1 MPAGP
6 RLVLSVLRSPSGA
19 VRSAHLPVKEKV
31 ASSNLVWGATRCPVT
46 LGTLPAGRR
55 FPINRRRASVD
66 SVCMRVL
73 RSILLGAL
81 MLALWPAG
89 SVGAGTPPEPWHP
102 LPGAGWQ
109 WQLSGTVDQSVNAEV
124 YNVDLFENGAGVVSD
139 LHAAGRK
146 VICYM
151 SAGSFER
158 WRSDAASFPSGVK
171 GEVNGWPGERWLD
184 IRRLGVLKPIM
195 RARLDMCRA
204 RGYDGVEFDNVDG
217 YANRTGFPL
226 TGADQRAY
234 NEWLAQAAH
243 ARGLAAGLKND
254 LAQIVALEPHF
265 DFAVNEQCFQY
276 RECSRLAP
284 FIENGKAVFHVEYV
298 VDPEDF
304 CPRTTGLGFS
314 SLRKRWALG
323 AWRIACS

>member
-1 MPAGP
+1 MRAL
-6 RLVLSVLRSPSGA
+6 RVMLLSALVLS
-19 VRSAHLPVKEKV
+19 
-31 ASSNLVWGATRCPVT
+31 
-46 LGTLPAGRR
+46 
-55 FPINRRRASVD
+55 
-66 SVCMRVL
+66 
-73 RSILLGAL
+73 
-81 MLALWPAG
+81 LWIPG
-89 SVGAGTPPEPWHP
+89 SVSAAPPPEPWHP
-102 LPGAGWQ
+102 LPGTSWQ
-109 WQLSGTVDQSVNAEV
+109 WQLSGTVDQSVDAEV
-124 YNVDLFENGAGVVSD
+124 YNVDLFENGSGVVSD

-158 WRSDAASFPSGVK
+158 WRGDADSFPTGVK
-171 GEVNGWPGERWLD
+171 GKSNGWPGERWLD

-226 TGADQRAY
+226 TGSDQRAY
-234 NEWLAQAAH
+234 NEWLARAAH
-243 ARGLAAGLKND
+243 ERGLAAGLKND
-254 LAQIVALEPHF
+254 LGQIVALEPHF

-284 FIENGKAVFHVEYV
+284 FIDHGKAVFHVEYV
-298 VDPEDF
+298 VEPEDF
-304 CPRTTGLGFS
+304 CPRTTELGFS